1 MQSASLPTIQL
12 RSGRQSDGFFR
23 HPSNKKAGIS
33 AGPVCWRSPGGKR
46 SVSSDARAAV
56 TAEAVTAEAV
66 VEAHGDH
73 IHVLAD
79 VIVEKSGP
87 NRIDD
92 RERIVRVTHEQMVVF
107 DTHGPIRREA
117 ILDSDTH
124 GATPAGRACRGKFK
138 AGKGVE
144 DAEPI
149 AGHRRAALEVE
160 QRRVPGVA
168 DLAGEQ
174 ADAIGFGAGRESRV
188 DQADARVAEIRP
200 IALSFQTEHPVAG
213 LPAVADLAAGDA
225 SGSIAATVSEVK
237 ASHIK
242 EIHTVAALS
251 PAAIA
256 ADIEPGPVVN
266 RGHHRGRRLVVRTWR
281 QISSR
286 RGSGHAQGHYSNRS
300 EQKLLHY

>member
-1 MQSASLPTIQL
+1 MPRILVHA
-12 RSGRQSDGFFR
+12 
-23 HPSNKKAGIS
+23 SNKKAGIS
-33 AGPVCWRSPGGKR
+33 AGPVCWRSLSSKAR
-46 SVSSDARAAV
+46 SVFRDDRAAV
-56 TAEAVTAEAV
+56 TVTAEAV

-79 VIVEKSGP
+79 LIVEKSGI

-92 RERIVRVTHEQMVVF
+92 RERIIRVPHEQMVVF

-117 ILDSDTH
+117 ILNFDTH

-174 ADAIGFGAGRESRV
+174 ADAIGFGAG
-188 DQADARVAEIRP
+188 QN
-200 IALSFQTEHPVAG
+200 L
-213 LPAVADLAAGDA
+213 
-225 SGSIAATVSEVK
+225 GSIRLMRVLLRSAQ
-237 ASHIK
+237 
-242 EIHTVAALS
+242 S
-251 PAAIA
+251 P
-256 ADIEPGPVVN
+256 
-266 RGHHRGRRLVVRTWR
+266 
-281 QISSR
+281 
-286 RGSGHAQGHYSNRS
+286 
-300 EQKLLHY
+300 